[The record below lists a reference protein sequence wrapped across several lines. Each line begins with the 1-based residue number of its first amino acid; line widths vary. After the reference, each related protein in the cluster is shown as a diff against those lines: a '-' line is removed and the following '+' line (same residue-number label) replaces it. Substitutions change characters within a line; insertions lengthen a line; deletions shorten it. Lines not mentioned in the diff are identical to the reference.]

1 MDQRARGFTLIEMMV
16 VLALMAIILGL
27 GIPSF
32 RNLIEKIAVESEA
45 KMIVEGL
52 RTARLTAIEEKTNV
66 VLCASDN
73 GTSCVNAWD
82 SGFIVYRDS
91 DNSGTLN
98 GTEEVLFS
106 HRFKDSV
113 LVKTGSGQNQS
124 FFFNNNGWSPGSADS
139 LLVCAEASTNRNAY
153 AVIINRAGR
162 LRILDSSQD
171 WDNRSC

>member
-1 MDQRARGFTLIEMMV
+1 MDQRARGFTLIELMV
-16 VLALMAIILGL
+16 VVALMAIILGL

-32 RNLIEKIAVESEA
+32 RNLIEKMAVESEA

-52 RTARLTAIEEKTNV
+52 RTARLTAIEEKANV
-66 VLCASDN
+66 VVCASAN
-73 GTSCVNAWD
+73 GTSCSDPWD
-82 SGFIVYRDS
+82 NGFIVYRDS

-98 GTEEVLFS
+98 GTEEVLFG
-106 HRFKDSV
+106 HQFRDSV
-113 LVKTGSGQNQS
+113 IVITGSGQNQN

-139 LLVCAEASTNRNAY
+139 LLVCAEAGTNRNAY